1 MRDRLSS
8 AAFDRLLSGLDC
20 GPVLLDIGASGA
32 PPAIWRPIAPHSV
45 YVGFDPDL
53 REMQQTTDQSY
64 SRSVIINEAVS
75 ADAGRTHAHFYF
87 TKSPHCSSTLKPDAP
102 SLAEYLFAE
111 LFVVEREADVPATTL
126 DAVLDRLGLPGI
138 DWLKTDSQGIDLRLF
153 ESLKPDRRAKV
164 LALDLEPGLIDAYL
178 GEDLFVDAHK
188 QLLKT
193 GFWLSNLQVMGTV
206 KMRHATLDRLK
217 RLEAA
222 PALDD
227 AVRALRVSPGWV
239 NSRYLRS
246 LPSLAQGDFG
256 KRDYSV
262 LWVFA
267 CLDGQYGFACDLAVD
282 YEQRFGQDDVSHLMI
297 AEALEELRRLA
308 RWRGSMPER
317 LRSWFSARRRES

>member
-1 MRDRLSS
+1 MMSS
-8 AAFDRLLSGLDC
+8 PVFDLLLSGLDC
-20 GPVLLDIGASGA
+20 GPVLLDIGASGS

-64 SRSVIINEAVS
+64 SRSVIVNEAVV
-75 ADAGRTHAHFYF
+75 ADAGRAHAHFYF
-87 TKSPHCSSTLKPDAP
+87 TKYPCCSSTLKPDAP

-111 LFVVEREADVPATTL
+111 FFVVEREADVRATTL
-126 DAVLDRLGLPGI
+126 DAVLDRLALPGI
-138 DWLKTDSQGIDLRLF
+138 DWLKTDSQGVDLRLF
-153 ESLKPDRRAKV
+153 ESLKTDRRAKV

-188 QLLKT
+188 RLLKS
-193 GFWLSNLQVMGTV
+193 GFWLSDLQVQGTV
-206 KMRHATLDRLK
+206 KMRHSTLDRLK
-217 RLEAA
+217 ALEAA
-222 PALDD
+222 PAVDD

-246 LPSLAQGDFG
+246 LPWLAHGDFG

-267 CLDGQYGFACDLAVD
+267 CLDGQFGFACDLAVD
-282 YEQRFGQDDVSHLMI
+282 YERRFGQDDVSHLML
-297 AEALEELRRLA
+297 AEALRDLRRLGH
-308 RWRGSMPER
+308 RRGSVLEK
-317 LRSWFSARRRES
+317 LRSWSSVWRKE

>member
-1 MRDRLSS
+1 LPVAALGRERDR
-8 AAFDRLLSGLDC
+8 FRGVLDVEELPC
-20 GPVLLDIGASGA
+20 RRTVA
-32 PPAIWRPIAPHSV
+32 PKH
-45 YVGFDPDL
+45 D
-53 REMQQTTDQSY
+53 
-64 SRSVIINEAVS
+64 
-75 ADAGRTHAHFYF
+75 GRRQ
-87 TKSPHCSSTLKPDAP
+87 PCSSTLKPDAP

-111 LFVVEREADVPATTL
+111 LFVVQREADVPAATL

-188 QLLKT
+188 QLLRT
-193 GFWLSNLQVMGTV
+193 GFWLSNLEVMGTV

-222 PALDD
+222 PALPD
-227 AVRALRVSPGWV
+227 AVRVVRVSPGWV

-256 KRDYSV
+256 KREYSV

-267 CLDGQYGFACDLAVD
+267 CLDGQYGFAC
-282 YEQRFGQDDVSHLMI
+282 
-297 AEALEELRRLA
+297 ELRRLA

-317 LRSWFSARRRES
+317 FRSWLLARRRG

>member
-1 MRDRLSS
+1 MPVVALGRERDR
-8 AAFDRLLSGLDC
+8 FRGVLDVEELPC
-20 GPVLLDIGASGA
+20 RRTVA
-32 PPAIWRPIAPHSV
+32 PKH
-45 YVGFDPDL
+45 D
-53 REMQQTTDQSY
+53 
-64 SRSVIINEAVS
+64 
-75 ADAGRTHAHFYF
+75 GRRQ
-87 TKSPHCSSTLKPDAP
+87 PCSSTLKPDAP

-111 LFVVEREADVPATTL
+111 LFVVEREADVPSTTL

-188 QLLKT
+188 QLLRT
-193 GFWLSNLQVMGTV
+193 GFWLSNLEVMGTV

-222 PALDD
+222 PALHD
-227 AVRALRVSPGWV
+227 AVRVLRVSPGWV

-282 YEQRFGQDDVSHLMI
+282 YEQRFGQDDISHLMLT
-297 AEALEELRRLA
+297 EALEELRRLA

-317 LRSWFSARRRES
+317 LRSWLSARRRG

>member
-1 MRDRLSS
+1 MRDRLSGV
-8 AAFDRLLSGLDC
+8 AFHRLLSGLDC
-20 GPVLLDIGASGA
+20 GPVRIDIGASGA
-32 PPAIWRPIAPHSV
+32 PPSIWRPIAPHSV

-53 REMQQTTDQSY
+53 RDMQQTTGQSY
-64 SRSVIINEAVS
+64 SRSVIINEAVA

-87 TKSPHCSSTLKPDAP
+87 TKSPPCSSTLRPDAP

-111 LFVVEREADVPATTL
+111 LFVVEREADVPAATL

-188 QLLKT
+188 QLLRT
-193 GFWLSNLQVMGTV
+193 GFWLSNLQVMGAV

-217 RLEAA
+217 KLEAA
-222 PALDD
+222 SALDD
-227 AVRALRVSPGWV
+227 AVRALRVTPGWV

-282 YEQRFGQDDVSHLMI
+282 YEQRFGQDDISHLMLT
-297 AEALEELRRLA
+297 EALEEFRRLA

-317 LRSWFSARRRES
+317 LRSWLSARKRG

>member
-1 MRDRLSS
+1 MRERLTG
-8 AAFDRLLSGLDC
+8 AAFERLLSGLDF
-20 GPVLLDIGASGA
+20 GPVLIDIGASGA

-53 REMQQTTDQSY
+53 RDMQQTTGQSY
-64 SRSVIINEAVS
+64 ARSVIINEAVA
-75 ADAGRTHAHFYF
+75 ADTGRTHAHFYF
-87 TKSPHCSSTLKPDAP
+87 TKSPPCSSTLEPDAP

-126 DAVLDRLGLPGI
+126 DAVLDRLALPGI

-153 ESLKPDRRAKV
+153 ESLKPDRRTKV

-188 QLLKT
+188 QLLRT
-193 GFWLSNLQVMGTV
+193 GFWLSNLEVMGTV
-206 KMRHATLDRLK
+206 KMRHATLNRLK

-282 YEQRFGQDDVSHLMI
+282 YEQRFGQDDISHLMLT
-297 AEALEELRRLA
+297 EALEELRRLA

-317 LRSWFSARRRES
+317 LRSWLSARRRG